1 MITETSRNNAPKWTN
16 IEAKTSEAEKV
27 RAREREIARS
37 GHVLK
42 LQRCRHKKNI
52 ARNVDSTNIPTVP
65 ALETLIAIRALRLK
79 ITYLEQLYVRGV

>member
-1 MITETSRNNAPKWTN
+1 MDEHR
-16 IEAKTSEAEKV
+16 SENLRGRKSESE
-27 RAREREIARS
+27 REREIVRS
-37 GHVLK
+37 GHDLK

-52 ARNVDSTNIPTVP
+52 ARDVDSTNIPTVP

>member
-1 MITETSRNNAPKWTN
+1 MDD

-37 GHVLK
+37 GHDLK

-52 ARNVDSTNIPTVP
+52 AKTSTVRIIPTVP
-65 ALETLIAIRALRLK
+65 ALETLIAIRVLRLK
-79 ITYLEQLYVRGV
+79 IIYLEQLYIRGV

>member
-1 MITETSRNNAPKWTN
+1 MDEHR
-16 IEAKTSEAEKV
+16 SENLRGRKSESE
-27 RAREREIARS
+27 REREIARS

-52 ARNVDSTNIPTVP
+52 ARDVDSTNIPTVP